1 MSCLFSHIIVIDRGS
16 CSQFQ
21 RKKKGSIKKKK
32 KKSNLYRVLGGSDR
46 KESTCNA
53 GDLDSIPGLG
63 RSSGGGHGNLLQ
75 YSCLEN
81 PHGQRSL
88 VGYSPLG
95 CKESDMIERPSTA
108 LDNHLWCQQLQSALE
123 WGGIQSPFWSLNPG
137 SPSYHL
143 CHTKTTHP
151 VWKTGKIIPTL

>member
-1 MSCLFSHIIVIDRGS
+1 MSCLFSHIIVIDKGS

-32 KKSNLYRVLGGSDR
+32 SNLYSVLGGSGG

-53 GDLDSIPGLG
+53 GDLDSIPRLG

-75 YSCLEN
+75 YSFLEN

-95 CKESDMIERPSTA
+95 CKESDMIE
-108 LDNHLWCQQLQSALE
+108 
-123 WGGIQSPFWSLNPG
+123 
-137 SPSYHL
+137 
-143 CHTKTTHP
+143 
-151 VWKTGKIIPTL
+151 

>member
-1 MSCLFSHIIVIDRGS
+1 MSCLFSHIIVIDKGS

-21 RKKKGSIKKKK
+21 RKKKGSIKKK

-75 YSCLEN
+75 YSCLETTEPPGKPLSFN
-81 PHGQRSL
+81 VYLLIEKISFLLKDLGLSYLDCSWHWICGCSRSL
-88 VGYSPLG
+88 ILLTGYEFSKG
-95 CKESDMIERPSTA
+95 RIG
-108 LDNHLWCQQLQSALE
+108 LE
-123 WGGIQSPFWSLNPG
+123 ARKFYSLVYVNL
-137 SPSYHL
+137 YCDL
-143 CHTKTTHP
+143 LTF
-151 VWKTGKIIPTL
+151 